1 METKIGKTLQA
12 FLEKISGLANN
23 RCGRSFANKMRSLRT
38 ERERLLKN
46 NWRKLPPEAL
56 ISAEKQEIFRVI
68 DFDTIVLNAVE
79 YLTEEEYVE
88 FLFEVAEI
96 SIGFSEMEK
105 AQRLLHMVVTKLK
118 KFATELLLAKSHQRL
133 GDISFYRNNWVTTL
147 RHYKKG
153 LDLFTES
160 GDKNGMANVKSSM
173 GSTLVRQGEIVKGE
187 KLLREAKSIAS
198 RTKADDLSTA
208 IKAKIN
214 YNLGNV
220 YSMQGIWDKA
230 MNCYKESLSLIGRKR
245 DDAERAYLYL
255 NIAII
260 YKARGEYEKALE
272 QFQKSIKFSI
282 SAEDPYKKGLSYLGE
297 AELYCKTGDWAAST
311 ALATTAFRIFSELGD
326 RLSVAEVYKVFG
338 IINRENRRY
347 DTALSY
353 LKNSKRINEEYD
365 NPLNLGETMVEI
377 AKLYG
382 VKGGE
387 TDKARESAESA
398 IACFKKINADVK
410 VTEAK
415 EMLAAYTA

>member
-1 METKIGKTLQA
+1 METKIGKTLQV
-12 FLEKISGLANN
+12 FLEEVSTLANKY
-23 RCGRSFANKMRSLRT
+23 CGRTFANKMRSLRT

-68 DFDTIVLNAVE
+68 DFDTIVLNAVG

-153 LDLFTES
+153 LDLFS
-160 GDKNGMANVKSSM
+160 KLGDKYGIAYIKISM
-173 GSTLVRQGEIVKGE
+173 GSTMVRQGEIINGE
-187 KLLREAKSIAS
+187 KLLLEAKTIAKRS
-198 RTKADDLSTA
+198 NFTSLL
-208 IKAKIN
+208 IKVN
-214 YNLGNV
+214 VNLGNV

-245 DDAERAYLYL
+245 NDAIRAYLYL

-260 YKARGEYEKALE
+260 FKARGEYDKALE

-297 AELYCKTGDWAAST
+297 AELYCKTGDLAAST

>member
-1 METKIGKTLQA
+1 METTIGKTLQV
-12 FLEKISGLANN
+12 FLEEVSTLANK

-38 ERERLLKN
+38 ERERMLKN

-153 LDLFTES
+153 LDLFS
-160 GDKNGMANVKSSM
+160 KSDDKYGMAHVKSSM
-173 GSTLVRQGEIVKGE
+173 GSAMVRQGEIINGE
-187 KLLREAKSIAS
+187 KVLVEAKTIAKRS
-198 RTKADDLSTA
+198 KFTPLL
-208 IKAKIN
+208 IKVNI
-214 YNLGNV
+214 NLGNV

-260 YKARGEYEKALE
+260 NKARGEYDKALE

-282 SAEDPYKKGLSYLGE
+282 RAEDPYKKGLSYLGE
-297 AELYCKTGDWAAST
+297 AELYCKTGDLAAGT

-326 RLSVAEVYKVFG
+326 RLAVAEVYKVFG

-365 NPLNLGETMVEI
+365 NPLDLGETMVEI